1 MNKELFRIIFK
12 DKKLRL
18 THPRILVYQE
28 LYNAIHPTS
37 PQEIFK
43 SLMKKK
49 RKIGLTSVY
58 CTLTLFASLGIVF
71 KIVIRSN
78 VKYRLCKSED
88 HHHHIICKGCG
99 DVVEF
104 DFCDLSGCSERVM
117 ESTGYQVT
125 EHQLN
130 FYGFC
135 KACQKLV

>member
-1 MNKELFRIIFK
+1 MNKELFKNIFK
-12 DKKLRL
+12 NKKLRL
-18 THPRILVYQE
+18 SHPRILVYQE
-28 LYNAIHPTS
+28 LYNAISPMS

-43 SLMKKK
+43 SLVNKK

-58 CTLTLFASLGIVF
+58 RALDLFESLGIAF

-78 VKYRLCKSED
+78 VKYRLCKSEE

-99 DVVEF
+99 NVVEF
-104 DFCDLSGCSERVM
+104 DFCDLSGWSERVM

-125 EHQLN
+125 DHQLN

-135 KACQKLV
+135 KACQKEV